1 VLLERQIAVDSYEH
15 IELGLS
21 QTQQLAVGTSRPS
34 LPDDGMN
41 FDRID
46 MFGKPT
52 IHTLVEKN
60 LQAASW
66 TANVAARSRN
76 ATTCS
81 RVTKGRS
88 ATRAAS
94 ALFLEQPHVRS
105 RR

>member
-1 VLLERQIAVDSYEH
+1 MLLKRQIAVDSDED

-21 QTQQLAVGTSRPS
+21 QSQQLAVGNSRPS

-41 FDRID
+41 FDCVD
-46 MFGKPT
+46 MVSKPT

-66 TANVAARSRN
+66 TASVAARSRN

-81 RVTKGRS
+81 RVTEGKPRRKS
-88 ATRAAS
+88 SIVSPAS
-94 ALFLEQPHVRS
+94 I
-105 RR
+105 